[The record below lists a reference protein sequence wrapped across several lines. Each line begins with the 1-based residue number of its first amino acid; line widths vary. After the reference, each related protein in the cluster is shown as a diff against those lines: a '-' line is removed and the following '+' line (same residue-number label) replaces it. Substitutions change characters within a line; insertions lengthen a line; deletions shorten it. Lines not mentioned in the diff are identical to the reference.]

1 MKRIKTLSIAGV
13 RGVTLMELLLAIA
26 LIAVISAIG
35 MPQVFHNFTR
45 DSEQHMIESVLVELE
60 YARSMGL
67 MDLPTY
73 ATFKTTAGSAEFE
86 CATQTKRLDGNV
98 VFVEGLTLRFGPR
111 GQLINYTSG
120 IDLTTDQTLSVKAAD
135 KVIGTAVITPAGL
148 IKRQ

>member
-13 RGVTLMELLLAIA
+13 RGVTLMELLLVIA

-35 MPQVFHNFTR
+35 MPTVYHNFTR

-67 MDLPTY
+67 MDLPAY
-73 ATFKTTAGSAEFE
+73 ASFKTTAGSAEFE
-86 CATQTKRLDGNV
+86 CATQIKRLDGNV
-98 VFVEGLTLRFGPR
+98 VFADSLTLYFGPR
-111 GQLINYTSG
+111 GQLINSAG
-120 IDLTTDQTLSVKAAD
+120 DADLTTDQTLSVKAAD
-135 KVIGTAVITPAGL
+135 KVIGTAIITPAGL